1 VKDWKTPLFRAY
13 YQLLNGLPV
22 EVIQASG
29 IPDDFA
35 VEVYQDMI
43 PPAFSQQHGDKVVYI
58 VISDTTGQDIR
69 AKKAFMTDASITVE
83 IVAFDSQKQVSR
95 RKYVN
100 AVASLVLS
108 QICSDFNPDLGED
121 FQCVTTAVDS
131 DEDGFSPDIERWIT
145 WRNIRYRHTLN
156 ELTMGASFNP
166 DFDPS
171 FET

>member
-29 IPDDFA
+29 LPDDFA
-35 VEVYQDMI
+35 VEVYQDII

-69 AKKAFMTDASITVE
+69 AKSAFMTDASITVE

-108 QICSDFNPDLGED
+108 QI
-121 FQCVTTAVDS
+121 
-131 DEDGFSPDIERWIT
+131 
-145 WRNIRYRHTLN
+145 
-156 ELTMGASFNP
+156 
-166 DFDPS
+166 
-171 FET
+171 